1 MKALI
6 VSATALLLCAVLM
19 CARWQER
26 RRTVAIEDVSSEWE
40 GVRRQITKALD
51 GHEGTT
57 VILITGYR
65 VPSQA
70 AGSAL
75 RQALE
80 ARWSDRVEVEWNAD
94 GPSEP
99 HWSVVS
105 TTETVV
111 VTVLLERQW
120 LARMRTICET
130 YGCEISSV
138 GVVWGGSPPTQVSA
152 RVGLV

>member
-6 VSATALLLCAVLM
+6 VGAFALVLCAVLM
-19 CARWQER
+19 FARWRGR
-26 RRTVAIEDVSSEWE
+26 RRTAAMEDVRSEWE
-40 GVRRQITKALD
+40 RVRHQITKALE

-57 VILITGYR
+57 VILITAYR

-70 AGSAL
+70 VGHGL

-94 GPSEP
+94 GPSES

-111 VTVLLERQW
+111 VTALLERQW

-130 YGCEISSV
+130 YDCEISSV
-138 GVVWGGSPPTQVSA
+138 GVLWGGSPPT
-152 RVGLV
+152 RVPTVPA

>member
-1 MKALI
+1 VKALI
-6 VSATALLLCAVLM
+6 VGASALLLCAVLM
-19 CARWQER
+19 FARGQGR
-26 RRTVAIEDVSSEWE
+26 RRAAAMGDVTSEWE
-40 GVRRQITKALD
+40 GVRHQVTKLLE

-65 VPSQA
+65 VPSRA
-70 AGSAL
+70 VGNAL

-80 ARWSDRVEVEWNAD
+80 ARWSDRVEVEWIAD
-94 GPSEP
+94 GPLEP

-111 VTVLLERQW
+111 VTALLERQW

-130 YGCEISSV
+130 YGCEIDSV
-138 GVVWGGSPPTQVSA
+138 SVLWGGSPPTQVLPVTA
-152 RVGLV
+152 